1 MSLQLPAI
9 LSPPT
14 PCIPSPALTVSPL
27 ERSPKLPCPLR
38 VGVRFW
44 ASLTLRKLANA
55 SGRIVF
61 NIVLFMDWQFITG
74 CLPPRLST
82 TQFPSTTDSQCS
94 VRWGLPPHCWC
105 ALSGARRDALPRDPR
120 QHVRWSCPVYP
131 PPMVDALRRVRRR
144 TSGTL
149 LWTCGAG
156 RAGTR
161 IRSEALHQRLPSDI
175 LPRIARER
183 VTTIA

>member
-1 MSLQLPAI
+1 MVKEMQNMPTFLRAQRRLMSHVKPYFFSAG
-9 LSPPT
+9 
-14 PCIPSPALTVSPL
+14 
-27 ERSPKLPCPLR
+27 CPRVIGER
-38 VGVRFW
+38 VGVSAYRRVGVW
-44 ASLTLRKLANA
+44 ELPASRSAA
-55 SGRIVF
+55 
-61 NIVLFMDWQFITG
+61 
-74 CLPPRLST
+74 
-82 TQFPSTTDSQCS
+82 
-94 VRWGLPPHCWC
+94 
-105 ALSGARRDALPRDPR
+105 GAGRDALPRDPR
-120 QHVRWSCPVYP
+120 QHIRWSCPVYP